1 MTTSVPVRVGLIGA
15 GRHASMHIY
24 PYLKDLKGAVFC
36 ANCDLDIEKA
46 RRLAGWHG
54 IPVSYASHAEMI
66 ACESLAAVI
75 VCVSERF
82 HGEATPGLLDS
93 GLHVYTEK
101 PTAENLAQA
110 RRMLAASKR
119 SGRVCMTGYKKRFGA
134 AFMKARAIIDS
145 ASFGAPSLLTILRTK
160 GRNDPAE
167 KYLWPWGCHGI
178 DLLPFLFGPVRRI
191 GTLRSREGNLA
202 YAIQAE
208 FTSGAIGSLCV
219 TNTTGGCWEEIHA
232 SGRGGESVMISNGIF
247 MMHYRGETP
256 IGGHAPRFMHGQHLG
271 HVEEGFVAELQEF
284 IDAIRE
290 AREPRSSIR
299 EAAHTLAIY
308 EAIQKSAELGVTV
321 DVEPVE

>member
-1 MTTSVPVRVGLIGA
+1 
-15 GRHASMHIY
+15 MHIY
-24 PYLKDLKGAVFC
+24 PYLKDLKGAVFP
-36 ANCDLDIEKA
+36 ANCDLDPGKA
-46 RRLAGWHG
+46 RALAGWHG
-54 IPVSYASHAEMI
+54 VPNSYTSHTEMI
-66 ACESLAAVI
+66 AREELDAVI
-75 VCVSERF
+75 MCVSEHF
-82 HGEATPGLLDS
+82 HGEVTPGLLEA

-110 RRMLAASKR
+110 RRMVEASRRGGK
-119 SGRVCMTGYKKRFGA
+119 VCMTGYKKRFGA
-134 AFMKARAIIDS
+134 AFVKAKMIIES
-145 ASFGAPSLLTILRTK
+145 ANFGAPSLLTILRTK

-167 KYLWPWGCHGI
+167 NYLWSWGCHCI
-178 DLLPFLFGPVRRI
+178 DLLPFLFGAVRRVS
-191 GTLRSREGNLA
+191 TMRSREGNLA

-208 FTSGAIGSLCV
+208 FANGAIGSLSV

-247 MMHYRGETP
+247 MTHFHGEKP
-256 IGGHAPRFMHGQHLG
+256 VDGHSPRFMHGQHLG

-290 AREPRSSIR
+290 SRDPRSSIR

-308 EAIQKSAELGVTV
+308 EAIQKSAGLGTPV